1 MKFVKPEGHPPL
13 IYWHEIAWRWLA
25 TITAYLILSLAYS
38 LISLAFQIPFSN
50 SAAPSTDVA
59 NNANAYGKASF
70 VVFWMLNWVGMTAL
84 GMACENVS
92 MVIGQPWTAMWL
104 IFWVISN
111 VSTSFYEI
119 ALEPRFYY
127 WGYAWPLRNSK
138 SIVVFASGLIAADH
152 YLQSSKLPERSF
164 STDILALD
172 STSVCYLFGAPSTQ
186 PFSSPVAT
194 SSAGRCSDRRRRRK
208 NRKGNRGGI

>member
-50 SAAPSTDVA
+50 SAAPPTDVA

-70 VVFWMLNWVGMTAL
+70 VVFWMVNWVGITAL

-138 SIVVFASGLIAADH
+138 SILVFIVLHLGSRPLTIAC
-152 YLQSSKLPERSF
+152 SRRS
-164 STDILALD
+164 
-172 STSVCYLFGAPSTQ
+172 
-186 PFSSPVAT
+186 
-194 SSAGRCSDRRRRRK
+194 
-208 NRKGNRGGI
+208 